1 MVENGS
7 GGAGVS
13 RAVLIVIGVG
23 GYVAFVCEVIF
34 LLSMKGGDSRDS
46 LLCLLSVIACMTG
59 AAVYAWLRRSVAP
72 EMCRKTLR
80 SAFRGYI
87 LGATYVVAAATLM
100 MVCGVIA
107 VLL

>member
-7 GGAGVS
+7 GRAGLS

-59 AAVYAWLRRSVAP
+59 AAVYAWVGRSVAP

-80 SAFRGYI
+80 PAFRGYI
-87 LGATYVVAAATLM
+87 LGAVCFVAAATLM